1 MPHRRPALFTQ
12 RDMRRAIQAAEKEG
26 WKSVTFETKDGVT
39 ITLGKDAPEKPVED
53 KPEITL

>member
-1 MPHRRPALFTQ
+1 MPHRPALFTEY
-12 RDMRRAIQAAEKEG
+12 DLRRAIKAAKKEG

-39 ITLGKDAPEKPVED
+39 ITLGKDAPEKQVAD